1 MRSDLE
7 IWKKIALNRQ
17 AEIEELMFFKELVV
31 RIAIIAHNGDLI
43 GRDESDIRR
52 LTLPYWEK
60 ELRDRLQ
67 LEICGVRYEK

>member
-31 RIAIIAHNGDLI
+31 RIAIIAHHGDLI
-43 GRDESDIRR
+43 GEGRERHPTTNLALLGERIARQTTVRDMWGE
-52 LTLPYWEK
+52 
-60 ELRDRLQ
+60 
-67 LEICGVRYEK
+67 V